1 MDQNIGIVYGVTGH
15 DKVMNAMTEMGNAAS
30 KFRDT
35 MGSAVNSMNA
45 AFASTEQL
53 VGRLVSQINSLKS
66 AAQGLSQTTRSMQS
80 AATQRIADIA
90 PSPVKGSRDL
100 TGSLAGKASSD
111 RLSNRAASQAGLLKP
126 SSFLARWW
134 SFYMG
139 ASGASRFGKDVLL
152 AGSREKMVE
161 PLRDLGMVGFS
172 TEQRKKTEI
181 TGQRFV
187 RGMWAGGDTQ
197 DYLKS
202 TAEVASALDVND
214 PAFKGRGVEE
224 INRMAQMAMKL
235 GASSQMSAQQATK
248 LLIAATHAQKF
259 QMPESL
265 QQRYDSGELSV
276 ADLAEKTGSKIA
288 KIVKISSTWGTDIQH
303 FLNYALPSA
312 LSKGWTM
319 DKILGL
325 EGTLRTAGYPGQKA
339 GRATKSILEG
349 EGGKLAG
356 VALAGHDDPRIAA
369 LYMKAPAA
377 AQKRG
382 RELYAQKLDEL
393 AKKDTYA
400 YFDLMGKAI
409 EKAEARGI
417 DPVRSLG
424 MSKEWIG
431 IVRTL
436 TKSGTI
442 AKWKKSANELEAT
455 STMAEIDAS
464 IQDIQSDSGWLMK
477 RLGNSWAGMTSSL
490 GRNTPLGKTV
500 ESWMDGLDMISD
512 FNNGADK
519 FNYKTALTEGKDF
532 LLHGALFGTIQE
544 IANFTE
550 AGMKTTGLLSE
561 NTKLATVEELWSGL
575 LGKIDSAYNGIQSF
589 VNAAGRGF
597 DQLDATLKPLAES
610 VSGIFSKINP
620 LSWFK
625 GSEAMAAAGSIS
637 SDYPASGDLTSP
649 SHIRARDN
657 PGILQYPTQSPPTEM
672 QPAHTPPSEGQP
684 IVVNPEVKVLLD
696 GRQLESAVISTLRD
710 NAIRNRQTFGGGA
723 LGGLNLK

>member
-15 DKVMNAMTEMGNAAS
+15 DKVMNAMAEMGNSAS

-35 MGSAVNSMNA
+35 MGSAITSMNA

-53 VGRLVSQINSLKS
+53 VGRLVTQINSLKS
-66 AAQGLSQTTRSMQS
+66 ATQSLSQTTRSMQS

-90 PSPVKGSRDL
+90 PSPVKGSKDL
-100 TGSLAGKASSD
+100 LAGSLADKASSN
-111 RLSNRAASQAGLLKP
+111 RLSKRAASQAGLLKP

-139 ASGASRFGKDVLL
+139 ASGASHFGKDVLL

-172 TEQRKKTEI
+172 AEQRKKTEI

-248 LLIAATHAQKF
+248 LLMAATHAQKF

-339 GRATKSILEG
+339 GRATKSILEA

-369 LYMKAPAA
+369 LYMKSPAA

-382 RELYAQKLDEL
+382 REMYAQKLDVL
-393 AKKDTYA
+393 AKRDTYA

-455 STMAEIDAS
+455 STMAEVDAS

-500 ESWMDGLDMISD
+500 ESWMDGLDMLTD
-512 FNNGADK
+512 FNNGAEK
-519 FNYKTALTEGKDF
+519 FNYKTALMEGKDF

-544 IANFTE
+544 VANFTE
-550 AGMKTTGLLSE
+550 AGMKMTGLLSE

-597 DQLDATLKPLAES
+597 DQLDAALKPLAES

-620 LSWFK
+620 LGWFK
-625 GSEAMAAAGSIS
+625 GGEAMAAGVVSG
-637 SDYPASGDLTSP
+637 YEPPPGDLMSP

-657 PGILQYPTQSPPTEM
+657 PGILNFPSQPPAEM
-672 QPAHTPPSEGQP
+672 QSAHTPPSEGQA
-684 IVVNPEVKVLLD
+684 IVVHPEVKVLLD